1 MSKNKKGAAKKV
13 APKLIAK
20 KDFYTVINGMKYRG
34 VVGEEIKISDNAII
48 QSLTDKGFVE

>member
-20 KDFYTVINGMKYRG
+20 KDFYTVINGMKCRG